1 MSISCPNPR
10 HPDFIAL
17 VEKLGEKEAYR
28 QFMLNAN
35 DIPNPDLYENV
46 KGKNNVI
53 DIETVKT
60 RNVFSAAAELEGKL
74 RSINKTANAIGSEK
88 NIEDTLKK
96 AGVEPELRKQFI
108 TLLKENPQLKS
119 LKISEVLT
127 NYLKE
132 FVKDSDRQYYKAIG
146 EPLDREL
153 ENTLISYFDK
163 FKIRREEIDN
173 LKEKFGVD
181 TAGVFD
187 VLAKTVYYSKNRNLF
202 TLSEEYGHVF
212 VELLGSISNKKADNP
227 LFKYLFDN
235 IETWD
240 GYKRVYNEYRNKY
253 LTAEGNID
261 IYKIRKEA
269 IGQAIGIGLVRN
281 YKIQKG
287 DDSFWSKIQEIIDY
301 VFNLLTSVDFINI
314 NNTIDNI
321 AKDILN
327 KNYSKLDRL
336 KKDTSNYNLLSYSET
351 IKNQNKIDGGK
362 ALNFMQWFSKKGML
376 ITGSLAYRLQGST
389 YRPEID
395 ALHDID
401 NIVPSDVH
409 KISLDK
415 RNYLTE
421 EQLEQ
426 DRLYRKYITEGN
438 YKEAKKYKIQG
449 NLKLDIDNI
458 VNEIAVLQEFKKEFP
473 DTDFLYT
480 FFNQKA
486 NAYYITIN
494 AIWSENKEL
503 RDRFKSY
510 TGSFNQRLENFTKE
524 ELEQIYLFD
533 FFLRPESTEDYKKI
547 EDKEY
552 GLSLAH
558 FNYAFYEKLNM
569 MGRPKDAYDYQMWD
583 YFDES
588 NILPPDLNDR
598 LVYFQNKKNQESGV
612 AVEQDDD
619 IPLSDEQLYEH
630 ANKFFGKLNVP
641 FQLMSEEELAIW
653 NSMNPDKAIGENT
666 KGFFDPATNKVY
678 LIKGRAGFYTAL
690 HEFTHPLVEWVY
702 RNNNALFKTLIS
714 KLKAEK
720 GEQSFL
726 DYLSQNGYS
735 YLLQDG
741 KMTDAAWKEVLTTEI
756 ERESKNILN
765 NANVKPGSFLEAVK
779 LFWKKIKEAI
789 SNLVSKNIGK
799 LNDKQILNLTINDLA
814 IFMLDGDIKLDLDA
828 PFMQSI
834 DDVVNEARG
843 IIFFKNGTTSF
854 QSAVS
859 AQVAA
864 YKARTGKDIT
874 KSQLDVLNI
883 LLPYQALQRGDDGY
897 VDNINNVDFKRT
909 TKYIETLPGPD
920 GQPDYFAYHGDD
932 DDIVGLE
939 AAEWGNHVDELATFI
954 IEGLDED
961 SAIEQIISN
970 HTARTAGTR
979 LEDSIVS
986 EKILRELYP
995 KLKNFINN
1003 KYKDYVIIPQ
1013 VILADKN
1020 KKVAGTVDILLI
1032 SPKGKLKIVDV
1043 KTGKR
1048 STEGVGFTTTYPA
1061 VNPENSSKKQKYT
1074 AQLSVYK
1081 ALAKSMGLVFESS
1094 DELSLLP
1101 VFFPNVSES
1110 EITEARLEPVVPISA
1125 FEYVMDGFKTGSYT
1139 PVDDSKD
1146 DDPEVVLLKR
1156 VKIILT
1162 KRLSELNKL
1171 PPGIKKDQAIAE
1183 TTEILSTINNAEPIK
1198 RLTEFINGLH
1208 KQFTNQVKQSKA
1220 GKQYTMFGLPSQ
1232 IKYLTLQLASGE
1244 MTKEEALSKFLYIK
1258 KINDLYAPILKSV
1271 RSIINSKENSELKSI
1286 AKDKLVEIEDGAIF
1300 ITDTYEKETIDIMAD
1315 IISGS
1320 VSQKANEKAKELLA
1334 FKKERIDKETD
1345 PKRKEKLQKEYD
1357 QNLINLKSPEGITR
1371 DVIKKALLEGSSA
1384 DINWVDLWFTPA
1396 VTSSSEIVAPFA
1408 LLLKDK
1414 LEDARQELIK
1424 FERDAGQA
1432 FEEFSKTAGSKDNP
1446 ANFNRGLYEEIEF
1459 FDSFDEEGKPV
1470 FKKKMVFVS
1479 PIDINKFQ
1487 RVKAEFQRQLNSA
1500 DSKDKRAIYS
1510 RYYGEN
1516 FVRKSEE
1523 DVVIINPITKKP
1535 VVIEE
1540 GINTLIDKKRLQ
1552 FEKGVVS
1559 ESELESYISDAAG
1572 YVENGVTKYKAE
1584 FLTINPVKFKNPAY
1598 DAIIGSQK
1606 KYYDFL
1612 VSSYFKSQTRL
1623 PHKMG
1628 YVLPSI
1634 HKSGFDAVAQG
1645 GLVKYLKYE
1654 WSQLKDF
1661 KAEDIN
1667 KYGEEGKNI
1676 PLIFNFDMDAQ
1687 DVSLDLIQSIVMYE
1701 AESLE
1706 YQAKSRM
1713 ADTGEVLLSLVE
1725 KTAPYET
1732 DTLGNKKLDAF
1743 AEKAGIKDE
1752 FLKYKK
1758 LFKGNNV
1765 ASLLAFYMD
1774 SQIYGKMNV
1783 KTVGSDT
1790 KILGMNLEKL
1800 VDGVMGFASMT
1811 QVGGNP
1817 IGAVVNYLQAAMQ
1830 ANIEAAA
1837 KKHMSVQSWLKSRGI
1852 YDSHIMD
1859 YIGDFNSPY
1868 SKSLIGQLIDL
1879 YDPMQGEYKDSAG
1892 RRISKSMFKKMW
1904 STNTWFFLQHQ
1915 GEHSIQIRT
1924 MIAMMLDT
1932 KAINKDGKYI
1942 NLYDAYEKGSDGKIK
1957 LKEGVKLQGKLSDN
1971 GLISREFQSTLH
1983 AVNKEL
1989 QGVYN
1994 KQDKPMIE
2002 SYWWGRLIQMYKKF
2016 LAPGLKRR
2024 YKALGY
2030 NQEMGDV
2037 TEGYLK
2043 TFYKKLMIDAGQ
2055 LTRFMIGIDNGYF
2068 ETHEK
2073 ENLRRARREMLI
2085 VATTGLIVILL
2096 SALLDN
2102 TDDDDEKLR
2111 IKFLLYAALR
2121 INSDLGIYGTPG
2133 DPGNFGMPSP
2143 SEMWR
2148 TFKNPVA
2155 AYSVLDR
2162 LQKLLN
2168 QLQHPTEV
2176 YEVKSGIWEKGDS
2189 KLWADWL
2196 KFWGLNGANFDP
2208 SNSIK
2213 FIQMSTK

>member
-1 MSISCPNPR
+1 MSLICPNPN

-17 VEKLGEKEAYR
+17 AEKLGEEEAYR
-28 QFMLNAN
+28 QFMLNGN

-46 KGKNNVI
+46 KSPNVYFSLKVVNALQKI
-53 DIETVKT
+53 SAIRETIRLNTKDKPYIET
-60 RNVFSAAAELEGKL
+60 N
-74 RSINKTANAIGSEK
+74 
-88 NIEDTLKK
+88 
-96 AGVEPELRKQFI
+96 LRKTLQGKGVYSEQIDFI
-108 TLLKENPQLKS
+108 FA
-119 LKISEVLT
+119 
-127 NYLKE
+127 YM
-132 FVKDSDRQYYKAIG
+132 KA
-146 EPLDREL
+146 
-153 ENTLISYFDK
+153 N
-163 FKIRREEIDN
+163 N
-173 LKEKFGVD
+173 
-181 TAGVFD
+181 
-187 VLAKTVYYSKNRNLF
+187 
-202 TLSEEYGHVF
+202 
-212 VELLGSISNKKADNP
+212 
-227 LFKYLFDN
+227 
-235 IETWD
+235 
-240 GYKRVYNEYRNKY
+240 
-253 LTAEGNID
+253 
-261 IYKIRKEA
+261 
-269 IGQAIGIGLVRN
+269 
-281 YKIQKG
+281 
-287 DDSFWSKIQEIIDY
+287 IQEISTEDLATQLASDY
-301 VFNLLTSVDFINI
+301 SYTVEVNISTEPNLKIRGGNYSDMFTEEELQNNDSEKDRLPTQHYSNLTVPGGTNYTENEIATPAITPSIIGHAEFSTNNGIGWFRSDDQELLKSIAPVQVTKEEYDTVLNNPTNVFGEFTEDGETYYTDENENRRYSRNKQGYFRQDVYQPNQSKTRRILEVQSDLFQKGRSLENLASDMTETRQDEVFEYANDNKVSLEEAKKALEIKSVNKENQFLQL
-314 NNTIDNI
+314 
-321 AKDILN
+321 LN
-327 KNYSKLDRL
+327 KDNNWVTFFVKSIIQDSAKKGYEKVLFPSGNTASKVEGHTTLEELKKQKEDRL
-336 KKDTSNYNLLSYSET
+336 QVLKSKISSNGITYTKEGNKFFRENPSFGKQEITEDKFNEKLE
-351 IKNQNKIDGGK
+351 KNQNEIKTIEQELKRVETEGFG
-362 ALNFMQWFSKKGML
+362 ALAPIYNF
-376 ITGSLAYRLQGST
+376 Y
-389 YRPEID
+389 E
-395 ALHDID
+395 
-401 NIVPSDVH
+401 NIV
-409 KISLDK
+409 
-415 RNYLTE
+415 
-421 EQLEQ
+421 
-426 DRLYRKYITEGN
+426 
-438 YKEAKKYKIQG
+438 
-449 NLKLDIDNI
+449 
-458 VNEIAVLQEFKKEFP
+458 
-473 DTDFLYT
+473 
-480 FFNQKA
+480 
-486 NAYYITIN
+486 
-494 AIWSENKEL
+494 
-503 RDRFKSY
+503 
-510 TGSFNQRLENFTKE
+510 
-524 ELEQIYLFD
+524 
-533 FFLRPESTEDYKKI
+533 
-547 EDKEY
+547 
-552 GLSLAH
+552 
-558 FNYAFYEKLNM
+558 
-569 MGRPKDAYDYQMWD
+569 
-583 YFDES
+583 S
-588 NILPPDLNDR
+588 NILTKQGYKPNVITDEYGNTWNEVNVKPQRDLNKILLR
-598 LVYFQNKKNQESGV
+598 N
-612 AVEQDDD
+612 VEEDDD
-619 IPLSDEQLYEH
+619 IPLSDQELYEH

-641 FQLMSEEELAIW
+641 FQIISEEELAIW
-653 NSMNPDKAIGENT
+653 NSMNSDRSIGANT
-666 KGFFDPATNKVY
+666 KGFFDPSTNKVY

-702 RNNNALFKTLIS
+702 RNNNALFKTLVS
-714 KLKAEK
+714 RLKAEK

-726 DYLSQNGYS
+726 DYLSQNGYG
-735 YLLQDG
+735 YLLKDG
-741 KMTDAAWKEVLTTEI
+741 RMTDAAWKEVLTTEI
-756 ERESKNILN
+756 EKESKNILN
-765 NANVKPGSFLEAVK
+765 DVNVKPGSFLETVK
-779 LFWKKIKEAI
+779 LFWKKIIDAI
-789 SNLVSKNIGK
+789 SNFVGKNIGK

-814 IFMLDGDIKLDLDA
+814 VFMLDGDVKLDLDA
-828 PFMQSI
+828 PFMESI
-834 DDVVNEARG
+834 DDVTNESRG
-843 IIFFKNGTTSF
+843 VIFFKNSTTSF

-883 LLPYQALQRGDDGY
+883 LLPYQALQRTDGAY
-897 VDNINNVDFKRT
+897 VDNINSIDFKRT

-920 GQPDYFAYHGDD
+920 GQVNYFAYHGDD

-939 AAEWGNHVDELATFI
+939 AAEWGNHIDELVTFI

-961 SAIEQIISN
+961 SAINQVIDN
-970 HTARTAGTR
+970 HNTRTAGTK
-979 LEDSIVS
+979 LEESVVD
-986 EKILRELYP
+986 EKVLRELYP
-995 KLKNFINN
+995 KLKNILNN
-1003 KYKDYVIIPQ
+1003 KYKDYIILPQ
-1013 VILADKN
+1013 IILADN
-1020 KKVAGTVDILLI
+1020 SKKIAGTVDILLI
-1032 SPKGKLKIVDV
+1032 SPKGRIKIVDV

-1048 STEGVGFTTTYPA
+1048 STESIAFTTTYPST
-1061 VNPENSSKKQKYT
+1061 NPENSSKKQKYT

-1081 ALAKSMGLVFESS
+1081 ALAKSMGLIFEAN

-1101 VFFPNVSES
+1101 VYFPNVSES

-1125 FEYVMDGFKTGSYT
+1125 FEYIMDTFKTGSYT
-1139 PVDDSKD
+1139 PPDDTKT
-1146 DDPEVVLLKR
+1146 DDPEVVLLKQ

-1162 KRLSELNKL
+1162 RRLSELNKL
-1171 PPGIKKDQAIAE
+1171 PDSLKKDTAIAE
-1183 TTEILSTINNAEPIK
+1183 TNEILSTINNAEPVK

-1208 KQFTNQVKQSKA
+1208 KQFHNQVKKSKS
-1220 GKQYTMFGLPSQ
+1220 GKQYTIFGLPSQ

-1244 MTKEEALSKFLYIK
+1244 ITREEALSKFLYIK

-1286 AKDKLVEIEDGAIF
+1286 AKDKLVEIEDGVLF

-1320 VSQKANEKAKELLA
+1320 VSQKANEKVKELLA
-1334 FKKERIDKETD
+1334 FKKERIAKEQNL
-1345 PKRKEKLQKEYD
+1345 KRKEKLQKEYD
-1357 QNLINLKSPEGITR
+1357 LDLLNLKSPEGITK
-1371 DVIKKALLEGSSA
+1371 DVIKKALLEGSSS

-1432 FEEFSKTAGSKDNP
+1432 FEDFSKTGGSKDNP
-1446 ANFNRGLYEEIEF
+1446 ANFNKGLYEEVEF

-1487 RVKAEFQRQLNSA
+1487 KVKAEFQRQLNSA
-1500 DSKDKRAIYS
+1500 DSKDKRAIFS
-1510 RYYGEN
+1510 RYYGDN
-1516 FVRKSEE
+1516 FIRKPEA
-1523 DVVIINPITKKP
+1523 DVVIINPITNKP

-1540 GINTLIDKKRLQ
+1540 GINTLIERKKLQ
-1552 FEKGVVS
+1552 FEKGVIS
-1559 ESELESYISDAAG
+1559 ENELESYISDTAG

-1598 DAIIGSQK
+1598 DAITGSKK

-1612 VSSYFKSQTRL
+1612 VSSYFKSQARL

-1634 HKSGFDAVAQG
+1634 HKSGFDAVRQG

-1706 YQAKSRM
+1706 YQAKARM

-1725 KTAPYET
+1725 KATPYET

-1765 ASLLAFYMD
+1765 ASLLAFYID
-1774 SQIYGKMNV
+1774 SQIYGKMNI

-1790 KILGMNLEKL
+1790 KVLGMNLEKL
-1800 VDGVMGFASMT
+1800 VDGITGFASMT

-1817 IGAVVNYLQAAMQ
+1817 IGSVVNYLQAAMQ
-1830 ANIEAAA
+1830 AVIEAAA
-1837 KKHMSVQSWLKSRGI
+1837 KKHMSMQSWLKSRVV

-1868 SKSLIGQLIDL
+1868 SKSLIGQIIDL

-1904 STNTWFFLQHQ
+1904 STNSWFFLQHQ

-1942 NLYDAYEKGSDGKIK
+1942 NLYDAYTKGDDGKIK
-1957 LKEGVKLQGKLSDN
+1957 LKEGVKLQGKLSEN

-2002 SYWWGRLIQMYKKF
+2002 SYWWGRLIVMYKKF

-2037 TEGYLK
+2037 TEGYLR
-2043 TFYKKLMIDAGQ
+2043 TFYKKLMVDVGE
-2055 LTRFMIGIDNGYF
+2055 LSKFMVGIDNGYF

-2085 VATTGLIVILL
+2085 VATTGLVVILL

-2111 IKFLLYAALR
+2111 IKFLLYMALR

-2133 DPGNFGMPSP
+2133 DPTNLGMPSP
-2143 SEMWR
+2143 SEMFK
-2148 TFKNPVA
+2148 TFKNPIA
-2155 AYSVLDR
+2155 AYSILNR
-2162 LQKLLN
+2162 LQKLVN
-2168 QLQHPTEV
+2168 QMLHPTEV
-2176 YEVKSGIWEKGDS
+2176 YEVKSGFWDKGDS
-2189 KLWADWL
+2189 KLWAAWL
-2196 KFWGLNGANFDP
+2196 KFWGINGVNFDP

-2213 FIQMSTK
+2213 IIQMTSK

>member
-17 VEKLGEKEAYR
+17 VERLGEKEAYR

-46 KGKNNVI
+46 
-53 DIETVKT
+53 TT
-60 RNVFSAAAELEGKL
+60 
-74 RSINKTANAIGSEK
+74 
-88 NIEDTLKK
+88 
-96 AGVEPELRKQFI
+96 
-108 TLLKENPQLKS
+108 
-119 LKISEVLT
+119 EV
-127 NYLKE
+127 
-132 FVKDSDRQYYKAIG
+132 
-146 EPLDREL
+146 
-153 ENTLISYFDK
+153 
-163 FKIRREEIDN
+163 
-173 LKEKFGVD
+173 
-181 TAGVFD
+181 
-187 VLAKTVYYSKNRNLF
+187 
-202 TLSEEYGHVF
+202 
-212 VELLGSISNKKADNP
+212 
-227 LFKYLFDN
+227 
-235 IETWD
+235 
-240 GYKRVYNEYRNKY
+240 
-253 LTAEGNID
+253 
-261 IYKIRKEA
+261 
-269 IGQAIGIGLVRN
+269 
-281 YKIQKG
+281 
-287 DDSFWSKIQEIIDY
+287 
-301 VFNLLTSVDFINI
+301 
-314 NNTIDNI
+314 
-321 AKDILN
+321 
-327 KNYSKLDRL
+327 
-336 KKDTSNYNLLSYSET
+336 
-351 IKNQNKIDGGK
+351 
-362 ALNFMQWFSKKGML
+362 
-376 ITGSLAYRLQGST
+376 
-389 YRPEID
+389 
-395 ALHDID
+395 
-401 NIVPSDVH
+401 
-409 KISLDK
+409 
-415 RNYLTE
+415 
-421 EQLEQ
+421 
-426 DRLYRKYITEGN
+426 
-438 YKEAKKYKIQG
+438 
-449 NLKLDIDNI
+449 
-458 VNEIAVLQEFKKEFP
+458 
-473 DTDFLYT
+473 
-480 FFNQKA
+480 
-486 NAYYITIN
+486 
-494 AIWSENKEL
+494 
-503 RDRFKSY
+503 
-510 TGSFNQRLENFTKE
+510 
-524 ELEQIYLFD
+524 
-533 FFLRPESTEDYKKI
+533 
-547 EDKEY
+547 
-552 GLSLAH
+552 
-558 FNYAFYEKLNM
+558 
-569 MGRPKDAYDYQMWD
+569 
-583 YFDES
+583 
-588 NILPPDLNDR
+588 
-598 LVYFQNKKNQESGV
+598 
-612 AVEQDDD
+612 DDD
-619 IPLSDEQLYEH
+619 IPLSDLQLYEH
-630 ANKFFGKLNVP
+630 ANKFFTKLRVP
-641 FQLMSEEELAIW
+641 FQLISEEELAIW
-653 NSMNPDKAIGENT
+653 NNMNPDRQVGETT
-666 KGFFDPATNKVY
+666 KGFFDPDNNKVF
-678 LIKGRAGFYTAL
+678 LIKGRAGFYTSL

-702 RNNNALFKTLIS
+702 RNNNALFKVLTS
-714 KLKAEK
+714 KLKAER
-720 GEQSFL
+720 GEQPFL
-726 DYLSQNGYS
+726 DFLSQNGYG
-735 YLLQDG
+735 YLLKDG
-741 KMTDAAWKEVLTTEI
+741 RMTDAAWKEVLTTEI
-756 ERESKNILN
+756 EKESINILN

-789 SNLVSKNIGK
+789 SNLVSKDIGK

-814 IFMLDGDIKLDLDA
+814 IFMLDGDVKLDLNA
-828 PFMQSI
+828 PFMESI
-834 DDVVNEARG
+834 DDVTNESRG
-843 IIFFKNGTTSF
+843 VIFFKNSTTSF

-864 YKARTGKDIT
+864 YKERTGKDIT

-883 LLPYQALQRGDDGY
+883 LLPYQALQRTDDAY
-897 VDNINNVDFKRT
+897 VDNINNIDLKRT
-909 TKYIETLPGPD
+909 TQYLETLPGPD
-920 GQPDYFAYHGDD
+920 GQVNYFAYNGEDD
-932 DDIVGLE
+932 DMVGLE

-961 SAIEQIISN
+961 SAINQVIDN
-970 HTARTAGTR
+970 HNTRTAGTK

-995 KLKNFINN
+995 KLKNILNN
-1003 KYKDYVIIPQ
+1003 KYKDYIIIPQ

-1048 STEGVGFTTTYPA
+1048 STEGLGFTTTYPA
-1061 VNPENSSKKQKYT
+1061 INPENSSKKQKYT

-1081 ALAKSMGLVFESS
+1081 ALAKSMGLMFESN

-1110 EITEARLEPVVPISA
+1110 EITEARLEPIVPISA

-1139 PVDDSKD
+1139 PIDDSKD

-1220 GKQYTMFGLPSQ
+1220 GKQYTIFGLPSQ

-1244 MTKEEALSKFLYIK
+1244 ITKDEALSKFLYIK
-1258 KINDLYAPILKSV
+1258 KINDLYIPILDSV
-1271 RSIINSKENSELKSI
+1271 RNIINSKDNSELKSS
-1286 AKDKLVEIEDGAIF
+1286 AKDKLNVIQDGITF
-1300 ITDTYEKETIDIMAD
+1300 ITDTYQKETIDIMAD

-1334 FKKERIDKETD
+1334 FKRERITKETNA
-1345 PKRKEKLQKEYD
+1345 KKKEKLQKEYD
-1357 QNLINLKSPEGITR
+1357 LDLINLKSPEGITR

-1396 VTSSSEIVAPFA
+1396 VSSSSEIVAPFA

-1414 LEDARQELIK
+1414 LEDARQDLIK

-1432 FEEFSKTAGSKDNP
+1432 FEEYSKTASGKDNP
-1446 ANFNRGLYEEIEF
+1446 AGFNRGLYEEVEF
-1459 FDSFDEEGKPV
+1459 FDSFDETGKPV

-1487 RVKAEFQRQLNSA
+1487 KVKAEFQKQLNSS
-1500 DSKDKRAIYS
+1500 DPKDKKAIYS

-1523 DVVIINPITKKP
+1523 DVIIINPITKEP
-1535 VVIEE
+1535 IIIEE
-1540 GINTLIDKKRLQ
+1540 GINTLIERKRLQ
-1552 FEKGVVS
+1552 FEKGVIS
-1559 ESELESYISDAAG
+1559 ETELESYISDAAG
-1572 YVENGVTKYKAE
+1572 YVDNGVTKYKAE

-1598 DAIIGSQK
+1598 DSITGSQK

-1612 VSSYFKSQTRL
+1612 VSSYFKSQIRL

-1634 HKSGFDAVAQG
+1634 HKSGFDAVRQG

-1654 WSQLKDF
+1654 WSQLRDF

-1667 KYGEEGKNI
+1667 KYGEEGKTI

-1687 DVSLDLIQSIVMYE
+1687 DVSLDLIQSVVMYE

-1706 YQAKSRM
+1706 YQAKAKL

-1725 KTAPYET
+1725 KATPYET

-1743 AEKAGIKDE
+1743 AEKAGVKDE

-1765 ASLLAFYMD
+1765 ASLLAFYID

-1800 VDGVMGFASMT
+1800 VDSVAGFASMT

-1830 ANIEAAA
+1830 ANIESAA
-1837 KKHMSVQSWLKSRGI
+1837 KKHMSTQSWLKSRVV
-1852 YDSHIMD
+1852 YDSHIID
-1859 YIGDFNSPY
+1859 YVKDFNSPY

-1904 STNTWFFLQHQ
+1904 STNSWFFLQHQ
-1915 GEHSIQIRT
+1915 GEHSIQVRT

-1932 KAINKDGKYI
+1932 KAIDKDGKYI
-1942 NLYDAYEKGSDGKIK
+1942 NLYDAYIKGNDGKIK

-2002 SYWWGRLIQMYKKF
+2002 SYWWGRLIVMYKKF

-2037 TEGYLK
+2037 TEGYMR
-2043 TFYKKLMIDAGQ
+2043 TFYKKLMLDVGQ
-2055 LTRFMIGIDNGYF
+2055 LSKFMIGIDNGYF

-2085 VATTGLIVILL
+2085 VATTGIVVILL
-2096 SALLDN
+2096 SALLED
-2102 TDDDDEKLR
+2102 TDDDDDKLKL
-2111 IKFLLYAALR
+2111 KFLLYIALR
-2121 INSDLGIYGTPG
+2121 INSDLGVYGIPG
-2133 DPGNFGMPSP
+2133 DPTNFLLPAPG
-2143 SEMWR
+2143 EMWR
-2148 TFKNPVA
+2148 TFKNPIA
-2155 AYSVLDR
+2155 AYSILDR
-2162 LQKLLN
+2162 IQKLLN
-2168 QLQHPTEV
+2168 QMEHPTEV
-2176 YEVKSGIWEKGDS
+2176 YKVKSGIWEKGDS
-2189 KLWADWL
+2189 KLWAAWL
-2196 KFWGLNGANFDP
+2196 KFWGQNGVNFDP

-2213 FIQMSTK
+2213 FIQMTTK